1 MIRAVFR
8 YAGDAPRGF
17 SLCGHA
23 GAGVA
28 GEDVV
33 CAAVS
38 SAAYMAA
45 NTVTDVVGAKATVD
59 VGDGALTL
67 EVFEEN
73 AGIKTVMDG
82 FFLHMKALQE
92 QYPERIQVLKT
103 EV

>member
-1 MIRAVFR
+1 
-8 YAGDAPRGF
+8 
-17 SLCGHA
+17 
-23 GAGVA
+23 
-28 GEDVV
+28 
-33 CAAVS
+33 
-38 SAAYMAA
+38 MAA

-59 VGDGALTL
+59 AGDGALTL

>member
-17 SLCGHA
+17 SLRGHA

-59 VGDGALTL
+59 AGDGALTL

>member
-1 MIRAVFR
+1 MTTVTFCSEGSRIVGFEVKGHSG
-8 YAGDAPRGF
+8 YAPQ
-17 SLCGHA
+17 
-23 GAGVA
+23 
-28 GEDVV
+28 GEDIV

-45 NTVTDVVGAKATVD
+45 NTVTDVVGARATVD
-59 VGDGALTL
+59 AGDGALTL